1 MEYAYKHNLATL
13 RPEPSDKEA
22 YVRALI
28 YSTEYDEFALDS
40 YCWPEDSVTVQSC
53 KL

>member
-1 MEYAYKHNLATL
+1 MEYAYGHNLATL

-22 YVRALI
+22 YVRSLI
-28 YSTEYDEFALDS
+28 YSTEYDDFTVDS
-40 YCWPEDSVTVQSC
+40 FRWPEDSMTVQSC

>member
-1 MEYAYKHNLATL
+1 MEYAYEHNLAAL

-22 YVRALI
+22 YVRSLV
-28 YSTEYDEFALDS
+28 YSTEYDEFTLDS
-40 YCWPEDSVTVQSC
+40 YGWPEDSATVQSC